1 MYKLSAT
8 ALHTCHSK
16 SENVSEASCKSSP
29 LVETEQR
36 IHGCLAGDLWLV
48 HTGVQG
54 STQGGLSQK
63 LPRIRGHNMKQEL
76 WNEEGQGWRGALL
89 GNEAKFRSGKRS
101 SKWQH
106 GTVSLPQCLWAPG
119 LPAPAASPLGCSLP
133 RGPLDT
139 MINMQGLKW
148 LAKIITQQ
156 VNWLAKLIMQW
167 VKWVANQLTE
177 AEERNIWQWQMAKQV
192 TSTGGQAGWTR
203 DVSQHRCWQDVS
215 MATPGTAP
223 WEESWQHSAQS
234 AFSSTLQLPVTMSHF
249 SLP

>member
-1 MYKLSAT
+1 MFPRHPAKAAPWLKLNKESMGVLQMICGWSAQECGEAPREVYHRSCQRHSDMIWNKSYEMRRGRAGGGHCWETKLNSGQGREAASGST
-8 ALHTCHSK
+8 ALWL
-16 SENVSEASCKSSP
+16 SP
-29 LVETEQR
+29 N
-36 IHGCLAGDLWLV
+36 AW
-48 HTGVQG
+48 
-54 STQGGLSQK
+54 
-63 LPRIRGHNMKQEL
+63 
-76 WNEEGQGWRGALL
+76 
-89 GNEAKFRSGKRS
+89 
-101 SKWQH
+101 
-106 GTVSLPQCLWAPG
+106 QCLRAPG
-119 LPAPAASPLGCSLP
+119 LPAPAASPPGCSLP

-192 TSTGGQAGWTR
+192 TSTGGQAGRTR

-223 WEESWQHSAQS
+223 WEKSWQHSAQS
-234 AFSSTLQLPVTMSHF
+234 AFSSTVQLPVTTSHF